1 MNHIKC
7 FIKKEIVLVISMVLA
22 VLSMLFVPPDA
33 EYLGYIDFRTLA
45 ILFCMMTI
53 VAGLRKLGLFELL
66 AGRLLG
72 AVHGMPMIS
81 MILVGLCF
89 FLSMLITNDVALIT
103 FVPFTIVTLKQMGE
117 DMENKHLVR
126 IVVMQTIA
134 ANLGSMLTPIGNPQN
149 LYLFGKSN
157 MSFPEFF
164 GLMLPYSLVALLL
177 LVCWIWIPV
186 LIEKMRS
193 SRQNGGCQSNP
204 AGRGEVSP
212 ETVSGIRA
220 PAWRLLMYLLLFV
233 LSLLGVARILPVA
246 VVFLIV
252 LGFAVVADRGV
263 VRAVDYSLLGTF
275 VALFIFIGNL
285 GRQQAFSDFLHYM
298 IDGREVFTAIAAS
311 QVMSNVPAAI
321 LLSGFTDNTR
331 ALIVGTNLG
340 GLGTLI
346 ASMASL
352 ISFKYIVREDGEL
365 KGHFFR
371 LFTVANIA
379 FLAVLAVMSVLL
391 GI

>member
-72 AVHGMPMIS
+72 AVHGMPMIT

-164 GLMLPYSLVALLL
+164 GL
-177 LVCWIWIPV
+177 
-186 LIEKMRS
+186 
-193 SRQNGGCQSNP
+193 Q
-204 AGRGEVSP
+204 
-212 ETVSGIRA
+212 
-220 PAWRLLMYLLLFV
+220 
-233 LSLLGVARILPVA
+233 
-246 VVFLIV
+246 
-252 LGFAVVADRGV
+252 
-263 VRAVDYSLLGTF
+263 
-275 VALFIFIGNL
+275 
-285 GRQQAFSDFLHYM
+285 
-298 IDGREVFTAIAAS
+298 
-311 QVMSNVPAAI
+311 
-321 LLSGFTDNTR
+321 
-331 ALIVGTNLG
+331 
-340 GLGTLI
+340 
-346 ASMASL
+346 
-352 ISFKYIVREDGEL
+352 
-365 KGHFFR
+365 
-371 LFTVANIA
+371 
-379 FLAVLAVMSVLL
+379 
-391 GI
+391 